1 MRLVVCDENRLLGE
15 ALGDVLQA
23 AGHKTVAVT
32 GSMADG
38 IDAVTYLAPDVCLVG
53 LGFADGENGRAAV
66 RGLRERCPDTAVV
79 LFASELDPAAVSEAK
94 KLGAAGVL
102 SKDLSVAQISDAL
115 DVIAEGGAAF
125 GLVPAGSARA
135 VAPRRQAGPRFEL
148 TPREREVL
156 RRIVVGQSTR
166 QMASEMNIAVSTL
179 RTYVKNLLSKLGT
192 HSRLQAA
199 AMASREGLLAELS
212 A

>member
-1 MRLVVCDENRLLGE
+1 MRLVLCDENRLLGE

-32 GSMADG
+32 ASVTAG
-38 IDAVTYLAPDVCLVG
+38 IDAVAALLPDACLVG
-53 LGFADGENGRAAV
+53 LRFTGDEDGLAAV
-66 RGLRERCPDTAVV
+66 RGLRQCSPDTAVV
-79 LFASELDPAAVSEAK
+79 LFTGGLDPGDVSEAK

-102 SKDLSVAQISDAL
+102 SKDLSVAQITDAL
-115 DVIAEGGAAF
+115 DVIAEGGAVFDA
-125 GLVPAGSARA
+125 GPANGARA
-135 VAPRRQAGPRFEL
+135 VSPSCTRSRYEL

-166 QMASEMNIAVSTL
+166 QMAREMNIATSTL
-179 RTYVKNLLSKLGT
+179 RTYVKNLFCKLGT

>member
-1 MRLVVCDENRLLGE
+1 MRLLLCDENRLLSE
-15 ALGDVLQA
+15 ALSDVLQA
-23 AGHKTVAVT
+23 AGHKTVAIT
-32 GSMADG
+32 GSVDDG
-38 IDAVTYLAPDVCLVG
+38 IATAAYLAPDACLVG
-53 LGFADGENGRAAV
+53 LGFPGDEDGLMTV
-66 RGLRERCPDTAVV
+66 RGLRVRCPDTAVV
-79 LFASELDPAAVSEAK
+79 LFASGLDAAAVLEAK

-102 SKDLSVAQISDAL
+102 SKDLSVAEITDAL

-125 GLVPAGSARA
+125 EPVPASGARA
-135 VAPRRQAGPRFEL
+135 VTSRQQPGPRYEL

-166 QMASEMNIAVSTL
+166 QMASEMNIAISTL

-199 AMASREGLLAELS
+199 AMASREGLLAERS

>member
-1 MRLVVCDENRLLGE
+1 M
-15 ALGDVLQA
+15 QA

-32 GSMADG
+32 GSVADG
-38 IDAVTYLAPDVCLVG
+38 IDAVTYLAPDACLVG
-53 LGFADGENGRAAV
+53 LGFAGEEDGLAAV
-66 RGLRERCPDTAVV
+66 RGLRARCPHTAVV
-79 LFASELDPAAVSEAK
+79 LFAGGLDPADVSEVK
-94 KLGAAGVL
+94 KLGVAGVL

-115 DVIAEGGAAF
+115 DVIAEGGAVF
-125 GLVPAGSARA
+125 DTVPASGARA
-135 VAPRRQAGPRFEL
+135 VSGSSTRPRYEL

-156 RRIVVGQSTR
+156 RRIVGGQSTR
-166 QMASEMNIAVSTL
+166 QMAHEMNIATSTL